1 MPYQLPDIPFLKL
14 RFRFTSE
21 GDCTLP
27 LFKGSML
34 RGAFGH
40 ALKKTVCVMGSGQP
54 CNSCLL
60 RPQCAYTRIFETFT
74 EEEPPRPLKGLKT
87 SPRPFVIDDF
97 EPQRTFRKGDSF
109 KLDLTL
115 FGRACEMYPYVI
127 FAFLRAGEQGF
138 GVRRHRFELRE
149 TLWFDKAWIP
159 LYDGEKKSLV
169 QMATTQTIQPN
180 GGLSSPLMLRFLTP
194 TRIKTDSKLTMEL
207 SFRQLAVKMI
217 TRVLEI
223 AHFHAPGSI
232 VDWNFKDLIEAS
244 KDVRIVESKLFWED
258 VKRYSNRQNTKMSM
272 GGFWGEM
279 VLEGELEP
287 FEKLFRTCEVLHVG
301 KGTVFGLGKMR
312 VG

>member
-1 MPYQLPDIPFLKL
+1 
-14 RFRFTSE
+14 
-21 GDCTLP
+21 
-27 LFKGSML
+27 ML

-40 ALKKTVCVMGSGQP
+40 ALKKTVCVMNPGQP
-54 CNSCLL
+54 CQTCLL
-60 RPQCAYTRIFETFT
+60 RPQCAYTRIFETFI
-74 EEEPPRPLKGLKT
+74 EENPPRPLKGLKT

-97 EPQRTFRKGDSF
+97 EPQRTFRTGDSLN
-109 KLDLTL
+109 LDLTL

-149 TLWFDKAWIP
+149 TLWFDKAWTP

-169 QMATTQTIQPN
+169 RMATPQTIQPN
-180 GGLSSPLMLRFLTP
+180 GGLSSPLTLRFLTP
-194 TRIKTDSKLTMEL
+194 TRIKTDSKLTMEP

-258 VKRYSNRQNTKMSM
+258 VKRYSNRQNTQMTL

-287 FEKLFRTCEVLHVG
+287 FEKLFHTCEVLHVG

-312 VG
+312 VGKAITFN